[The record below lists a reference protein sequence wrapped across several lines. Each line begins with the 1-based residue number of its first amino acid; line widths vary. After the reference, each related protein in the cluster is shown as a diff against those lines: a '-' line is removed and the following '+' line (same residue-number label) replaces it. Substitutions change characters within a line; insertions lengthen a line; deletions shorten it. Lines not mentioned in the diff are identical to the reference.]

1 MSRRLHWLAATV
13 LALAALPAV
22 TVAHDGHATPTPA
35 GPFAGVSPVG
45 AAVVAVGFL
54 VGTSGLFLVRE
65 DVVSERTASAA
76 LVVGAVLLLAGGA
89 LALLSG

>member
-1 MSRRLHWLAATV
+1 MSRRLDWLAAM
-13 LALAALPAV
+13 LLSLAALPAV
-22 TVAHDGHATPTPA
+22 AVAHPGHATPTPA

-45 AAVVAVGFL
+45 AAVVVAGFL
-54 VGTSGLFLVRE
+54 VGTTGLLLVRE

-76 LVVGAVLLLAGGA
+76 LVVGAGLLLAGGA